1 MPATDLR
8 MIIVKLL
15 IPALLFLA
23 ALPLQAETRYVIDSL
38 YVPVRATD
46 SPNGRI
52 IHKGL
57 KSGTA
62 LEVVELNEDGSFT
75 KIRMGSLEGW
85 IPSQYLLDEP
95 IAKVR
100 LEAAQQQLKVLQEDA
115 GKLRSLVRT
124 LEENNKLLEKQSQ
137 DSNQQAKQA
146 VEELAEIKKIA
157 TNSIQLNENNKQ
169 LVKENEQLR
178 TEVTVLSSEVERL
191 KERTEQEWFLNGVI
205 AVGFG
210 VVLALAIPRLAPR
223 RRRGEWK

>member
-1 MPATDLR
+1 M
-8 MIIVKLL
+8 KLL
-15 IPALLFLA
+15 ITGLLFLL
-23 ALPLQAETRYVIDSL
+23 ALPLQAETRYIIDSL
-38 YVPVRATD
+38 YVPVRSTD
-46 SPNGRI
+46 SPQGRI

-62 LEVVELNEDGSFT
+62 LEVLGQNEDGNFT
-75 KIRMGSLEGW
+75 RIRTGSLEGW
-85 IPSQYLLDEP
+85 IPSQYLVNEP
-95 IAKVR
+95 IARVR
-100 LEAAQQQLKVLQEDA
+100 LEAAQQQLNTLQEDA
-115 GKLRSLVRT
+115 SKLRSLVRT
-124 LEENNKLLEKQSQ
+124 LEENNKLLEKQSSE
-137 DSNQQAKQA
+137 SNQQAKQA

-178 TEVTVLSSEVERL
+178 TEVAVLSSEVERL
-191 KERTEQEWFLNGVI
+191 KQRTEQEWFLNGVI